1 MEEEVKQEEQY
12 IKYLEM
18 VEKNIDLIDILADK
32 TNMIVSQLKGIAI
45 GMGVILLSIFAMGV
59 WIFVRQY

>member
-1 MEEEVKQEEQY
+1 MEEQLEEEKD
-12 IKYLEM
+12 KYLAM
-18 VEKNIDLIDILADK
+18 VEKNIELIDILADK

-59 WIFVRQY
+59 WLFVRQY